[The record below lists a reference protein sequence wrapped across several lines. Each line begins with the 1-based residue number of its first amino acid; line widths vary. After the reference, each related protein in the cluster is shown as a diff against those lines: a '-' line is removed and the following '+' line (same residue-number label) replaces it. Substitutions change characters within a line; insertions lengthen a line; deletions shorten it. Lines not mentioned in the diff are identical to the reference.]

1 MCGIVGLIGFENPSW
16 VQEMNRTQFHRGPD
30 DGGVYFDE
38 HNTVSLAM
46 RRLAIIDL
54 EGGEQPIVSSD
65 GRYAIVYN
73 GEIFNAPELRRALEA
88 EGVTFSSDHSDTEVL
103 FRLIQREGTSCLA
116 KLNGMFSFAF
126 WDREKRELLLGRD
139 RFGIK
144 PLHYLESGSTF
155 AFASE
160 IKSLKAL
167 PVDVGALDAESIYHY
182 FSLHYIPGPQTAYS
196 AIKRVPP
203 GSFLKYSLKDR
214 SVDVQPFWQMQFT
227 PENGLSREDWCRAI
241 REELGAA
248 VSRWAWSD
256 VPVAISLSGGLDS
269 SAIAGLAVQQG
280 VNLKSFSLGFSGEGE
295 EDWNELPL
303 ARKVAEKWGMEHE
316 EIILDP
322 KVLLDELPQMVASL
336 DEPYGG
342 GLPSW
347 FVFKGI
353 AEQFKV
359 AVTGSGGDE
368 LFGNYGKWRS
378 LEAKWLRRF
387 GRHRSLDVTEENFR
401 TNMFDQFYYAS
412 DSFKKGLFAGAD
424 FVDNATSGLLYERF
438 LNAAR
443 KGASI
448 ARDAHAIMDCET
460 QLCDEFL
467 LMTDR
472 FSMAHSLEARTPFLD
487 NGFVDLVLRIPPEIR
502 TSRSDLKG
510 LLRDSVAPLL
520 PSELVGAPK
529 KGFVIPLGKW
539 LRTELKDVVRELLS
553 EEKLKQQGLFNPK
566 FVSCRLTE
574 HQAGRKDHTYFLWP
588 MLMFQLWQ
596 AR

>member
-1 MCGIVGLIGFENPSW
+1 MCGIVGLVGAQISDW
-16 VQEMNRTQFHRGPD
+16 VQAMNDVQSHRGPD
-30 DGGVYFDE
+30 DGGAYFDDQ
-38 HNTVSLAM
+38 NMVSLAM
-46 RRLAIIDL
+46 RRLAIIDFA
-54 EGGEQPIVSSD
+54 GGEQPIISAD

-73 GEIFNAPELRRALEA
+73 GEIFNAPELRCELEA
-88 EGVTFSSDHSDTEVL
+88 DGVAFTSDHSDTEVL
-103 FRLIQREGTSCLA
+103 FQLLQREGTSCLP
-116 KLNGMFSFAF
+116 KLNGMFSFAL
-126 WDREKRELLLGRD
+126 WDKQKRELLLGRD

-160 IKSLKAL
+160 IKSLKVL
-167 PVDVGALDAESIYHY
+167 PLDFGKLDAESIYHY
-182 FSLHYIPGPQTAYS
+182 FSLLYVPGSQTAYS

-203 GSFLKYSLKDR
+203 GSFLKYSLDDR
-214 SVDVQPFWQMQFT
+214 SVEVQPFWQMHFA
-227 PENGLSREDWCRAI
+227 PENGLSREDWCSAI

-269 SAIAGLAVQQG
+269 SALAGLAVQQG
-280 VNLKSFSLGFSGEGE
+280 VNLKSFSLGFSGDGE

-316 EIILDP
+316 EIVLDP

-347 FVFKGI
+347 FVFKGMG
-353 AEQFKV
+353 EQFKV

-368 LFGNYGKWRS
+368 LFGNYGKWLS
-378 LEAKWLRRF
+378 LEARWLGRF
-387 GRHRSLDVTEENFR
+387 GRRKPLEITEENFR
-401 TNMFDQFYYAS
+401 KNMFDQFYYAS
-412 DSFKKGLFAGAD
+412 DSFKKELFAGTDIAD
-424 FVDNATSGLLYERF
+424 YATSHFLRERF
-438 LNAAR
+438 LDAGR
-443 KGASI
+443 QGASTV
-448 ARDAHAIMDCET
+448 RDAHAIMDCET

-487 NGFVDLVLRIPPEIR
+487 NGFVDLVSRIPAEIR

-520 PSELVGAPK
+520 PPELVGAPK

-539 LRTELKDVVRELLS
+539 LRAELKDIVRELLS
-553 EEKLKQQGLFNPK
+553 EEKLKQQGYFNPE
-566 FVSCRLTE
+566 FVLRRLAE
-574 HQAGRKDHTYFLWP
+574 HQDGKKDHTYLLWP